1 MKERTWH
8 TGKKEATGAGL
19 PGVEAFNPY
28 FRLAGMLLF
37 LLNFTL
43 GARGQDA
50 NFSQYYAAPLYLNP
64 ALAGVDPRI
73 TIGLNYRSQLKNDL
87 FPNQSSQF
95 SFILPVMGK
104 GDGLSH
110 KGGLGLSAY
119 NEIAGQHSNFK
130 VMGVNLAGAYNL
142 YLRQDG
148 SQKVTFAVQGGFVNK
163 QIDFTNLTWGSQF
176 DPFVG
181 FDTSVNPSIN
191 FLNERAFY
199 PVFNAGLMWYTSLGS
214 GADSYGS
221 NAYFGIAVG
230 NLNEPDE
237 SLVEGETIRLPKLF
251 KLNAGVDLGVSEKIT
266 ISPNVLLKYQNEI
279 FQFNAGTYIY
289 YNLANAEGDGSANF
303 TRLVLGSWYRYDDSF
318 IVATGIDRN
327 QFAVGFSYDMRI
339 SSLRHPDI
347 GAGAY
352 EISFTYRFGRK
363 EKEVQYEHKPRFS
376 I

>member
-8 TGKKEATGAGL
+8 TGKKEAKGAEL
-19 PGVEAFNPY
+19 PGIEVFNPY

-37 LLNFTL
+37 LLTFTL
-43 GARGQDA
+43 GTRGQDA

-104 GDGLSH
+104 GNALSH

-148 SQKVTFAVQGGFVNK
+148 RQKVTFAVQGGFVNK

-181 FDTSVNPSIN
+181 FDTNVNPSIN
-191 FLNERAFY
+191 FLNERAF
-199 PVFNAGLMWYTSLGS
+199 
-214 GADSYGS
+214 
-221 NAYFGIAVG
+221 
-230 NLNEPDE
+230 
-237 SLVEGETIRLPKLF
+237 
-251 KLNAGVDLGVSEKIT
+251 
-266 ISPNVLLKYQNEI
+266 
-279 FQFNAGTYIY
+279 
-289 YNLANAEGDGSANF
+289 
-303 TRLVLGSWYRYDDSF
+303 
-318 IVATGIDRN
+318 
-327 QFAVGFSYDMRI
+327 
-339 SSLRHPDI
+339 
-347 GAGAY
+347 
-352 EISFTYRFGRK
+352 
-363 EKEVQYEHKPRFS
+363 
-376 I
+376 